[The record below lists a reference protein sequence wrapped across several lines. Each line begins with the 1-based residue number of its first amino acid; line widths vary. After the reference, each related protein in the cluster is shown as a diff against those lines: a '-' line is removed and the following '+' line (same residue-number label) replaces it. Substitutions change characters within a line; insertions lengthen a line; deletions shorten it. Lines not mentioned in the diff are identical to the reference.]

1 MAKNKIWLSLRE
13 KLEIPMVSNFFS
25 MVFLQGI
32 NYLMPLISYPYLI
45 WTLGID
51 RWGIVNFAWAFI
63 QYFIIFTDFGFNLSG
78 TKYIAQHRD
87 QPDKINLFLN
97 SAFIGRIGL
106 GVLSFSIL
114 AILIFSFR
122 HFREEA
128 LFYLLYFGIIVGNV
142 MFPLWFFQGMERMK
156 YIAVFNLIAK
166 SLSFLPMFIFIKA
179 PEHYIYVPVCYSI
192 GYIIAGL
199 FSIYFIY
206 FKIRMKWF
214 IPSFRSIV
222 FALKD
227 SSTYFLSRAS
237 VSLFTYTNTFI
248 LGLVCGNVVTG
259 YYAIAERLFQAYDG
273 LIQPFT
279 QVLFPHMSRTQDVGF
294 FKKVFK
300 RVVIINVVL
309 FVIVLLL
316 SKWIV
321 MIYSSGAAN
330 EQSILGFR
338 ILMFAGLFSIPSVMI
353 GYPYLAA
360 LGHPKYANW
369 TVIFSSLFHISVII
383 ILFMIN
389 QISITHI
396 AILVVCTHLTMFSL
410 RAYGVRKFSR
420 L

>member
-1 MAKNKIWLSLRE
+1 
-13 KLEIPMVSNFFS
+13 MVSNFIS
-25 MVFLQGI
+25 LVLLQGI
-32 NYLMPLISYPYLI
+32 NYLMPLISFPYLI
-45 WTLGID
+45 RMLGIE
-51 RWGIVNFAWAFI
+51 RYGLTVFGYTFI

-87 QPDKINLFLN
+87 KPEQINLFLN

-106 GVLSFSIL
+106 GVISFSIL
-114 AILIFSFR
+114 MILILSFQR
-122 HFREEA
+122 FNEEA
-128 LFYLLYFGIIVGNV
+128 LFFLLYFGIVVGNV
-142 MFPLWFFQGMERMK
+142 MFPLWFFQGIERMK
-156 YIAVFNLIAK
+156 YITIFIFIAK
-166 SLSFLPMFIFIKA
+166 TLSFLPMFIFIKK

-206 FKIRMKWF
+206 FKVRMKWF
-214 IPSFRSIV
+214 IPPLRSIW

-237 VSLFTYTNTFI
+237 LSLFTYSNTFI
-248 LGLVCGNVVTG
+248 LGLVCGNVITG
-259 YYAIAERLFQAYDG
+259 YYSIAEKLFQAYDG

-294 FKKVFK
+294 FRKVFK
-300 RVVIINVVL
+300 RVVIINIILFVVVL
-309 FVIVLLL
+309 IL

-321 MIYSSGAAN
+321 LIYSSGKVFS
-330 EQSILGFR
+330 ELSLIGFR
-338 ILMFAGLFSIPSVMI
+338 ILMFAALFSIPSQMI

-369 TVIFSSLFHISVII
+369 TVIFTSLFHITVIL
-383 ILFMIN
+383 ILFLIN

-396 AILVVCTHLTMFSL
+396 AILVVCSHLIMFL
-410 RAYGVRKFSR
+410 FRIYGVKKFKR